1 MTDTDAEH
9 ITGMLQHAE
18 HPVLLDFWAP
28 WCAPC
33 LALEP
38 WLEQLAQRYTG
49 QLTIARC
56 DVQQHESVINTFAL
70 RGVPSL
76 IGFINGQEVARC
88 TGGNVAQLHAMINRL
103 FQQPDATDT
112 TTAFN
117 NDNVIC
123 QNLYQ
128 QVARL
133 PETALA
139 GQVAD
144 WIRHPETAPGI
155 PAQIWQLM
163 LFLAQQYPEGDGK
176 PVFLSL
182 LGAIPCGSMLS
193 TAGQRFACQL
203 LNSRTSSLGPLF
215 CASPALTGC
224 WQKLQQLQ
232 LSWLHG
238 ENSPESEWQ
247 TATDQQQQLCLSTDA
262 GEAAMAENLAFLTR
276 PLNTSDLS
284 VFLEL
289 FRLASDERADLI
301 YLANQQKD
309 SSACQQAIEHHLLQN
324 LVHHTTLLRQTLAA
338 ATPPVR

>member
-9 ITGMLQHAE
+9 ITGMLQHADS
-18 HPVLLDFWAP
+18 PVLLDFWAP

-49 QLTIARC
+49 RLTIARC

-70 RGVPSL
+70 RGVPTL

-103 FQQPDATDT
+103 FQQPAAIDT
-112 TTAFN
+112 PPAFN
-117 NDNVIC
+117 GDNVTC

-128 QVARL
+128 QVVRL
-133 PETALA
+133 PETELA
-139 GQVAD
+139 GQVAE

-155 PAQIWQLM
+155 PALVWQLM
-163 LFLAQQYPEGDGK
+163 LFLTQQYPVGDGK
-176 PVFLSL
+176 PAFLSL
-182 LGAIPCGSMLS
+182 LGAISCGSMLS

-203 LNSRTSSLGPLF
+203 LDNRTTSLGPLF
-215 CASPALTGC
+215 STSPALSKC
-224 WQKLQQLQ
+224 WQTLQQRQ

-247 TATDQQQQLCLSTDA
+247 AATEQQQQLCLSTDA
-262 GEAAMAENLAFLTR
+262 GEAAMAENLALLTG
-276 PLNTSDLS
+276 PLDAGDLS

-289 FRLASDERADLI
+289 YRLASDEQADLL
-301 YLANQQKD
+301 YLAYQDKAP
-309 SSACQQAIEHHLLQN
+309 SEGQQAIEQHLHQV
-324 LVHHTTLLRQTLAA
+324 LVHHTALLRQVLAA
-338 ATPPVR
+338 SARPGG